1 MKELFNPR
9 VIDFE
14 TKIIAKQITDHHRD
28 DKSPIVFICLLNGG
42 FMFFSDLVKNCNFDF
57 ECDFMRVKS
66 YIGKKKQGDIEIT
79 KDLEVSIKGKTIY
92 IVDDIFD
99 SGNTMKAVVE
109 YLNLKHPSNI
119 NLVTLAKRKN
129 NKWIPKE
136 PEEVNTFRYGFELD
150 NEWVIGYGM
159 DNDNGHCRNYK
170 TIYKI

>member
-1 MKELFNPR
+1 MKILLKPKAIE
-9 VIDFE
+9 FE
-14 TKIIAKQITDHHRD
+14 TKILAKQISDHHIE

-42 FMFFSDLVKNCNFDF
+42 FMFFSDLVKKCTFDF

-92 IVDDIFD
+92 LIDDIFD

-109 YLNLKHPSNI
+109 YLSLKKPSSI
-119 NLVTLAKRKN
+119 NLVTLAKRKV

-136 PEEVNTFRYGFELD
+136 TEEVDTFRYGFELD
-150 NEWVIGYGM
+150 DEWVIGYGM
-159 DNDNGHCRNYK
+159 DNDKGLCRNYP
-170 TIYKI
+170 TIYEI